1 MSTRA
6 GKMDDETRSRNRGIV
21 QWIIIA
27 VVAALI
33 VWWIVAWN
41 STESAKRF
49 WKSWESN
56 WEGGIE
62 RTVTA
67 YSYTGEELGSWSGRF
82 DLEEHEDRVVFDDE
96 DGNRVI
102 IRGGIVIAEETGA
115 GKQTEN
121 GESSGLPQ

>member
-1 MSTRA
+1 MEEKSGSKRRA
-6 GKMDDETRSRNRGIV
+6 VIN
-21 QWIIIA
+21 WCLAAAA
-27 VVAALI
+27 VALI
-33 VWWIVAWN
+33 IWWIVAWN

-67 YSYTGEELGSWSGRF
+67 YSYTGEQLGSWSGRF

-115 GKQTEN
+115 GA
-121 GESSGLPQ
+121 

>member
-1 MSTRA
+1 MGERMAKHEREPQPGERLRSVLLWLVVA
-6 GKMDDETRSRNRGIV
+6 GT
-21 QWIIIA
+21 
-27 VVAALI
+27 AALI

-49 WKSWESN
+49 WKSWDSN

-67 YSYTGEELGSWSGRF
+67 YSYTGEELGKWSGRF

-96 DGNRVI
+96 DGRRVI
-102 IRGGIVIAEETGA
+102 IRGGIVIAEETGD
-115 GKQTEN
+115 
-121 GESSGLPQ
+121 